1 MTLEPIDYYDAT
13 QWEAGGERRLEQ
25 REQTAISLLS
35 GALSPSGGSLLD
47 VGCGDGFF
55 MHALDRE
62 HRLAERGWNLTGID
76 FSKYM
81 LDRASALPYRF
92 ERCNLEQGIPFDAES
107 FDVLFLGEVIEHIYN
122 PDRLLEECRRVL
134 RPSGHLMVTTPNLQA
149 WYNRALFLLGI
160 QPLYYETS
168 TKTTAV
174 GAGPLRRIKRGT
186 APVGHLRVFNRRAL
200 IDILKR
206 EGFEVLKIAGA
217 IMPVLPKPF
226 QLVDARFNRFTSL
239 TSEFI
244 VLARRA

>member
-13 QWEAGGERRLEQ
+13 QWEAGGERRYEQ

-35 GALSPSGGSLLD
+35 GALSPSGGSFLD
-47 VGCGDGFF
+47 VGCGDGSF
-55 MHALDRE
+55 MHALDRAQ
-62 HRLAERGWNLTGID
+62 RLAERGWNLTGID
-76 FSKYM
+76 LSTYM

-92 ERCNLEQGIPFDAES
+92 EHCNLEQGIPFDAYNR
-107 FDVLFLGEVIEHIYN
+107 VLF
-122 PDRLLEECRRVL
+122 
-134 RPSGHLMVTTPNLQA
+134 
-149 WYNRALFLLGI
+149 FLGI

-168 TKTTAV
+168 TKTTAI

-200 IDILKR
+200 IDILTQ

-217 IMPVLPKPF
+217 IMPVLPRPV

-239 TSEFI
+239 ASEFI